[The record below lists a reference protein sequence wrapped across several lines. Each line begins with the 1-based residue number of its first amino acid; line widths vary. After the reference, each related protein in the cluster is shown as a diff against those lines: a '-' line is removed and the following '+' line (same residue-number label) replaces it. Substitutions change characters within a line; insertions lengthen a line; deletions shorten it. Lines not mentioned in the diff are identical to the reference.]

1 MAKENI
7 TMKLICDDCKKEFT
21 IKKKNIKTEKL
32 FNKVERTYFCCPKCG
47 KKYVINYVDKEIKEN
62 IKSLKELKGKLLR
75 KEVTVEEYERKHKDI
90 ISRNNCLNGRYKALY
105 GR

>member
-1 MAKENI
+1 
-7 TMKLICDDCKKEFT
+7 MKLICDDCKKEFT

-47 KKYVINYVDKEIKEN
+47 KKYVISYVDKEIKEN
-62 IKSLKELKGKLLR
+62 IKRFKNLKGELLR
-75 KEVTVEEYERKHKDI
+75 KELTVEEYEKEHKELLE
-90 ISRNNCLNGRYKALY
+90 RNNSLNGRYKALY

>member
-1 MAKENI
+1 
-7 TMKLICDDCKKEFT
+7 MKLICDDCKKEFT

-47 KKYVINYVDKEIKEN
+47 KKYVISYVDKEIKEN
-62 IKSLKELKGKLLR
+62 IKRLKGLKGKLLR
-75 KEVTVEEYERKHKDI
+75 KELTVEEYEKEHKELLE
-90 ISRNNCLNGRYKALY
+90 RNNSLNGRYKALY

>member
-1 MAKENI
+1 M
-7 TMKLICDDCKKEFT
+7 
-21 IKKKNIKTEKL
+21 KKKIIKSEKL

-47 KKYVINYVDKEIKEN
+47 KKYVISYVDKEIKEN
-62 IKSLKELKGKLLR
+62 IKKLKELKGKLLR

-90 ISRNNCLNGRYKALY
+90 IISRNNCLNGRYKALY